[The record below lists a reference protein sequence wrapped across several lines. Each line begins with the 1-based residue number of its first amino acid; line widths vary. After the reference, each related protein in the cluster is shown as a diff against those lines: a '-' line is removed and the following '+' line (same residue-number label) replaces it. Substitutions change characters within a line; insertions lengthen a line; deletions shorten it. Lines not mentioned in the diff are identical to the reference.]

1 MRISCIQM
9 DMRLGDSDYNFAHA
23 EELIRAAVKAEHP
36 DTVVLP
42 ETWIGKSLEEL
53 NVRRNHGVN
62 VIGLREGD
70 DVDVTPDPKKPLKR
84 DMILIL
90 IGANAD
96 LKKFAKYEKNE

>member
-1 MRISCIQM
+1 MTISIWVRGYA
-9 DMRLGDSDYNFAHA
+9 DGTF
-23 EELIRAAVKAEHP
+23 EVKTAWDGE
-36 DTVVLP
+36 VLA

-70 DVDVTPDPKKPLKR
+70 DVDVTPDPRKPLKR
-84 DMILIL
+84 DMTLIL

>member
-1 MRISCIQM
+1 MSGWAWSNSKKILAIPSPEYSVM
-9 DMRLGDSDYNFAHA
+9 EM
-23 EELIRAAVKAEHP
+23 
-36 DTVVLP
+36 VLP